1 MAMTIALRCVDPD
14 VDKRP
19 KMSQVVRM
27 LESDEYPSPQEDRR
41 RRRNQTV
48 NSDADSQRKNS
59 DVGRTDDLDSRM
71 DSRMAHHP

>member
-1 MAMTIALRCVDPD
+1 SHFIIGF
-14 VDKRP
+14 
-19 KMSQVVRM
+19 S
-27 LESDEYPSPQEDRR
+27 EDRR

-59 DVGRTDDLDSRM
+59 DAHRTDDLDSRM